1 MLLLIKNKLE
11 IRKSRDIPEPKTAPT
26 MVPIFRDSAK
36 LASEFDADELAPD
49 VLAV

>member
-1 MLLLIKNKLE
+1 
-11 IRKSRDIPEPKTAPT
+11 

-36 LASEFDADELAPD
+36 LASEFDADELALDKREVPEVRE